1 MGRGNNVVLKLLWIW
16 AMRSE
21 IIKRIKDIEHVNL
34 RTKIFIYFR
43 KLIPVYHLIFI
54 TIQID
59 MKLWWFFLLPLLF
72 CSNCLWVYPCIS
84 VQSEYKKNFLKWL
97 FWKCYSSQAPI
108 YCLNHMFVEKM
119 ENVVMDTSGILHL
132 IYVYVCKI

>member
-72 CSNCLWVYPCIS
+72 CSNSLWVYPCIS
-84 VQSEYKKNFLKWL
+84 VQSEYKKKFLKMIILKML
-97 FWKCYSSQAPI
+97 FFAS
-108 YCLNHMFVEKM
+108 
-119 ENVVMDTSGILHL
+119 THL
-132 IYVYVCKI
+132 LFKSYVCREDGKCCHGYKWDLALNICIRM